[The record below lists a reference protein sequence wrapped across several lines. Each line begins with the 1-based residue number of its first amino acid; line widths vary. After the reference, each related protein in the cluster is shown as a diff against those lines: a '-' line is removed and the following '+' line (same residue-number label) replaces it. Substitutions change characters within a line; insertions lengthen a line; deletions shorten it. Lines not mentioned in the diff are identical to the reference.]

1 MISLFLAEVYRLISY
16 ECRLYVPSIETV
28 TIAHLKDIITNKKIS
43 ISLDDVKPINVPY
56 YKGLSIE
63 KILAFAGKY
72 EIVQNAFPVIKE
84 TLKFERSYICN
95 VIHTL
100 LGEEF
105 QKWVDDRVQ
114 ERNMKV
120 AVEGNQIIDMDP
132 AIANVFLGSTSVST
146 TNGRSFNML
155 KIGSK
160 RRRNKAQIEAD
171 KASGKANASETME
184 AINKL
189 NKRIAD

>member
-43 ISLDDVKPINVPY
+43 IHLDNIKPINVPY

-132 AIANVFLGSTSVST
+132 AIADVFLGSTAVST

-160 RRRNKAQIEAD
+160 RRRSKA
-171 KASGKANASETME
+171 
-184 AINKL
+184 
-189 NKRIAD
+189 

>member
-1 MISLFLAEVYRLISY
+1 MISLFPAEVYRLISY

-72 EIVQNAFPVIKE
+72 EIVQKALPDIKE

-95 VIHTL
+95 VINTL
-100 LGEEF
+100 LGE
-105 QKWVDDRVQ
+105 
-114 ERNMKV
+114 
-120 AVEGNQIIDMDP
+120 
-132 AIANVFLGSTSVST
+132 
-146 TNGRSFNML
+146 
-155 KIGSK
+155 
-160 RRRNKAQIEAD
+160 
-171 KASGKANASETME
+171 
-184 AINKL
+184 
-189 NKRIAD
+189 

>member
-1 MISLFLAEVYRLISY
+1 MISLFPSEVYRLISY

-28 TIAHLKDIITNKKIS
+28 TIMHLKDIMTNKKIS
-43 ISLDDVKPINVPY
+43 ISLDNVRPINVPY

-72 EIVQNAFPVIKE
+72 ISVQNAFPNIKE

-100 LGEEF
+100 IGEDF

-132 AIANVFLGSTSVST
+132 TVAEVFLSSTAVST

-160 RRRNKAQIEAD
+160 RRRTKDQIEAD
-171 KASGKANASETME
+171 IASG
-184 AINKL
+184 
-189 NKRIAD
+189 

>member
-1 MISLFLAEVYRLISY
+1 MISLFPVEVYRLISY
-16 ECRLYVPSIETV
+16 ECRLYVPSIESV
-28 TIAHLKDIITNKKIS
+28 TIAHLKDIITNKKLAIP
-43 ISLDDVKPINVPY
+43 LDNVRPINVPY

-72 EIVQNAFPVIKE
+72 VSVQNAFPDIKE

-100 LGEEF
+100 IGEDF

-132 AIANVFLGSTSVST
+132 TVAEVFLGSTAVST
-146 TNGRSFNML
+146 TNGRSYNML
-155 KIGSK
+155 KVGSK
-160 RRRNKAQIEAD
+160 RRRTKDQIEAD
-171 KASGKANASETME
+171 IASG
-184 AINKL
+184 
-189 NKRIAD
+189 

>member
-1 MISLFLAEVYRLISY
+1 MINFFMISLFPAEVYRLISY

-43 ISLDDVKPINVPY
+43 IHLDNIKPINVPY

-63 KILAFAGKY
+63 KILTFAGKY
-72 EIVQNAFPVIKE
+72 EIIQNAFPDIKE

-100 LGEEF
+100 LGDVF

-132 AIANVFLGSTSVST
+132 TVAEIFMSSTAVST

-155 KIGSK
+155 KVGSK
-160 RRRNKAQIEAD
+160 RRRSKA
-171 KASGKANASETME
+171 
-184 AINKL
+184 
-189 NKRIAD
+189 

>member
-16 ECRLYVPSIETV
+16 ECRLYVPSIESV

-63 KILAFAGKY
+63 NILAFAGKY
-72 EIVQNAFPVIKE
+72 EIVQKALPVIKE

-95 VIHTL
+95 VINTL

-132 AIANVFLGSTSVST
+132 AIADVFLGSTAVST

-155 KIGSK
+155 KVGSK
-160 RRRNKAQIEAD
+160 RRRSKA
-171 KASGKANASETME
+171 
-184 AINKL
+184 
-189 NKRIAD
+189 